1 MFDSERNV
9 TLIDALD
16 KVIEKGIA
24 KLILTLVELIRRL
37 VEKEAFRRVK
47 KGSLNLGL
55 LGIYDVRIDAS
66 GNLKD
71 RL

>member
-1 MFDSERNV
+1 M
-9 TLIDALD
+9 
-16 KVIEKGIA
+16 
-24 KLILTLVELIRRL
+24 
-37 VEKEAFRRVK
+37 EKEAFRRVK

-71 RL
+71 R